1 MMSLSVDLNNGGDA
15 SEVTKATNIVDDHP
29 MANWTLFPCGANATE
44 EGLVVDPSA
53 WPNDQQMCGNWVV
66 GYGSTRSQQLQHPEF
81 EHISLFL
88 LLLSF
93 CLATVVGNILVVLA
107 VLRERSLHTA
117 TNYFITSLAVAD
129 CLVGLVV
136 MPFSAAYEAMDQQ
149 WVFGPDLC
157 DAWHSLDVL
166 ASTASILNLCVISL
180 DRYWAITDPMSYP
193 FRMSNTRASLLILLV
208 WVCSSAI
215 SFPAI
220 AWWRATATGPPPPWQ
235 CPFTEDTG
243 YLVFSS
249 IVSFYGPLAVMVFT
263 YFRIY
268 RAALKHTKSLKSGC
282 KVVGQNGE
290 MTIRIHKGGG
300 GASTAAAGAAVA
312 VVASQGGQL
321 LKKGHSPPSDSFKP
335 HDMENSAMAI
345 TNGFKNLIVTNQK
358 KNFFSKKISQFAKEK
373 KAAKT
378 LGTVMGV
385 FIICWLP
392 FFLTNVISGICLDC
406 IPAIVFQVVN
416 WLGWINS
423 SMNPVIYACFSRDFR
438 RAFASIICCCCC
450 HTRKNSRGNS
460 NRSFGHSGD
469 DELSHS
475 KVTNFRN
482 LNDFLRRSCCTCSRR
497 AKTNHP
503 ITGSIPTEE
512 ILPKDSSKSSN
523 ALQQHS
529 NHHVSPIPLERLLS
543 DEAAAPSLR
552 QNSKSLSF
560 QSPSPAKSCPRH
572 RASSCRTRSKA
583 SRPVIYTFHNDVW
596 WMEPYQGQSRP
607 NSISRNPLLGLDPS
621 RSTLSF
627 ARNSL
632 YSIPPPNFNPQ
643 QSSEKLV

>member
-1 MMSLSVDLNNGGDA
+1 
-15 SEVTKATNIVDDHP
+15 
-29 MANWTLFPCGANATE
+29 
-44 EGLVVDPSA
+44 
-53 WPNDQQMCGNWVV
+53 
-66 GYGSTRSQQLQHPEF
+66 
-81 EHISLFL
+81 
-88 LLLSF
+88 
-93 CLATVVGNILVVLA
+93 
-107 VLRERSLHTA
+107 
-117 TNYFITSLAVAD
+117 
-129 CLVGLVV
+129 
-136 MPFSAAYEAMDQQ
+136 
-149 WVFGPDLC
+149 
-157 DAWHSLDVL
+157 
-166 ASTASILNLCVISL
+166 
-180 DRYWAITDPMSYP
+180 
-193 FRMSNTRASLLILLV
+193 
-208 WVCSSAI
+208 
-215 SFPAI
+215 
-220 AWWRATATGPPPPWQ
+220 
-235 CPFTEDTG
+235 
-243 YLVFSS
+243 
-249 IVSFYGPLAVMVFT
+249 
-263 YFRIY
+263 
-268 RAALKHTKSLKSGC
+268 
-282 KVVGQNGE
+282 
-290 MTIRIHKGGG
+290 
-300 GASTAAAGAAVA
+300 
-312 VVASQGGQL
+312 
-321 LKKGHSPPSDSFKP
+321 
-335 HDMENSAMAI
+335 
-345 TNGFKNLIVTNQK
+345 
-358 KNFFSKKISQFAKEK
+358 
-373 KAAKT
+373 
-378 LGTVMGV
+378 
-385 FIICWLP
+385 
-392 FFLTNVISGICLDC
+392 
-406 IPAIVFQVVN
+406 
-416 WLGWINS
+416 
-423 SMNPVIYACFSRDFR
+423 
-438 RAFASIICCCCC
+438 AFASIICCCCC